1 MPHSLE
7 SLFRPRHIA
16 IVGAGPNDP
25 SRMGT
30 RTLFDLVESGWTG
43 GIWPVSSRHDE
54 LYGLPVWRSLRDL
67 PGAPDVVLA
76 RTPQAGI
83 EALVDDAIAI
93 GAKFLIVLA
102 AGFAES
108 GEAGLCAQEAM
119 IERARQGGLRILGP
133 QSIGL
138 VHVSEGLPMSL
149 SQIMERLN
157 MRKGSVAL
165 LTQSGAMAIS
175 LTIRGQQ
182 QAGLDYSLIATFG
195 NAADVT
201 PTQAL
206 DWLAEDDNT
215 RVIGLYMEGLADV
228 HAFAQAVMRC
238 QEAGKSVVVLRSG
251 MSQRGAAAVAS
262 HTASISGDAQAFRAL
277 CRQLGVVLCD
287 TAESFLWALKALD
300 ACSRFSSPRVAFAS
314 ISGGACALWADQCD
328 VLGIELPTLDP
339 AQARLMSSQLPSFLS
354 PANPLDLGPAVFDPL
369 AFEAALQGLL
379 QQASINLLVVYMF
392 TSSPSLMGG
401 LEKLHQLEAI
411 ANASEK
417 PVWVIWEA
425 ATDEEWQALSRSPLL
440 CGFRDIGQAA
450 QALHACKLAVPRLG
464 YQRGLVVNEPRIPV
478 PDDLSTEVA
487 VKEWLRAWGLSVPRG
502 ELCGDEAA
510 ARRFAAAIGTDIA
523 VKIVSPAVAH
533 KSEVGGVAL
542 CGGGAEAVA
551 RTRLGVL
558 EAVRLH
564 RPDVQPLGVLVEER
578 IADPGLEM
586 IVTVRQDPT
595 LGLVTVIGKGG
606 VAVEVDR
613 DIVVHVGALAR
624 EQVAELL
631 ADLRCAPLLGG
642 FRGRPALAVDAL
654 AQAVVGL
661 QNAILSSSLT
671 EVELNP
677 VLLTA
682 DRAWILDGL
691 ASRA

>member
-16 IVGAGPNDP
+16 IVGACPNDP

-30 RTLFDLVESGWTG
+30 RTLFDLVDSGWKG
-43 GIWPVSSRHDE
+43 SIWPVSSRHDE

-108 GEAGLCAQEAM
+108 GEAGLNAQESM
-119 IERARQGGLRILGP
+119 IERARQGELRILGP

-149 SQIMERLN
+149 SQIMERLD
-157 MRKGSVAL
+157 MRRGSVAL

-182 QAGLDYSLIATFG
+182 QAGLGYSVIATFG

-206 DWLAEDDNT
+206 DWLAGDDNT

-228 HAFAQAVMRC
+228 PAFAQAVMRC
-238 QEAGKSVVVLRSG
+238 QQAGKSVVVLRSG
-251 MSQRGAAAVAS
+251 LSQRGAAAVAS
-262 HTASISGDAQAFRAL
+262 HTASMSGDGQAFRAL

-300 ACSRFSSPRVAFAS
+300 AGPAIAVPRVAFAS

-328 VLGIELPTLDP
+328 ALGIELPALDP
-339 AQARLMSSQLPSFLS
+339 GQVRLLASQLPSFLT

-369 AFEAALQGLL
+369 AFEAALHGLL

-401 LEKLHQLEAI
+401 LEKLQQLEAI
-411 ANASEK
+411 AQGSGK

-425 ATDEEWQALSRSPLL
+425 ATNEEWQVLSRSPHL

-450 QALHACKLAVPRLG
+450 QALHACMRAVPRLG
-464 YQRGLVVNEPRIPV
+464 YERVRSNNGPRTPV

-487 VKEWLRAWGLSVPRG
+487 VKDWLRAWGLSVPRG
-502 ELCGDEAA
+502 ELCVDEAS
-510 ARRFAAAIGTDIA
+510 ARRCADAMGRDIA
-523 VKIVSPAVAH
+523 VKIVSPVVAH

-542 CGGGAEAVA
+542 CTGDAEDVA
-551 RTRLGVL
+551 RTRLRVL
-558 EAVRLH
+558 ESVRLH

-586 IVTVRQDPT
+586 IVTVRQDRT
-595 LGLVTVIGKGG
+595 LGLVTVIGRGG

-613 DIVVHVGALAR
+613 DIVVHVGALSR
-624 EQVAELL
+624 EQVGELVTE
-631 ADLRCAPLLGG
+631 LRCAPLLGG

-654 AQAVVGL
+654 ARAVVAV
-661 QNAILSSSLT
+661 QNAILSSSLA

-682 DRAWILDGL
+682 DRAWVLDGL